1 MALLRKEE
9 YMDLSEVR
17 VNIDRVDNEI
27 KKLFEERMH
36 LSDAVARC
44 KAETEDE
51 IYKPDREAAIIERLT
66 TGVDPSIKREYIALI
81 KRIMEVSRKYQYG
94 RTLELKDCLNI
105 PYIDSLTEIDDYV
118 VEKRD
123 EDIIK
128 LIDLKNVKTVTGMDQ
143 LAKIVLENDNTAGL
157 GIMEDVGYSVSDEM
171 HKIICDKPLYINE
184 CRIISSVENG
194 IEHKKKL
201 IKFTKN
207 LVVRPEDNRL
217 KIMFVCENKS
227 GSLASVLSM
236 IADYGINLAEI
247 HSKADEKEI
256 WNYVFIAELKCSFV
270 EKETKALIFQLMNE
284 TDVFKIMGSYYI
296 PEE

>member
-1 MALLRKEE
+1 
-9 YMDLSEVR
+9 MDLSEVR

-36 LSDAVARC
+36 LSDCVARC
-44 KAETEDE
+44 KAETEDA
-51 IYKPDREAAIIERLT
+51 IYKPDREVEIIERLT
-66 TGVDPSIKREYIALI
+66 TGVDPSIKMEYKALI

-94 RTLELKDCLNI
+94 RTLELRNCLDVS
-105 PYIDSLTEIDDYV
+105 YVDSMPEIKKYV
-118 VEKRD
+118 IEKRD
-123 EDIIK
+123 EDILK
-128 LIDLKNVKTVTGMDQ
+128 HIDKKNVDTVEGMDN
-143 LAKIVLENDNTAGL
+143 LLKCVLEDEETAGL
-157 GIMEDVGYSVSDEM
+157 GIMEDIGYSVSDEM
-171 HKIICDKPLYINE
+171 HKIICDNPLYINE
-184 CRIISSVENG
+184 CRIIPSIENG

-201 IKFTKN
+201 IKFTRN

-217 KIMFVCENKS
+217 KIMFVCENRS

-270 EKETKALIFQLMNE
+270 KKETKALIFQLMNE

-296 PEE
+296 PDEG

>member
-1 MALLRKEE
+1 
-9 YMDLSEVR
+9 MDLSEVR

-27 KKLFEERMH
+27 KRLFEERMH
-36 LSDAVARC
+36 LSDEVARC
-44 KAETEDE
+44 KAETEDA
-51 IYKPDREAAIIERLT
+51 IYKPDREVEIIERLT
-66 TGVDPSIKREYIALI
+66 AGVDPSIKMEYTALI

-94 RTLELKDCLNI
+94 RTLELRDCLDI
-105 PYIDSLTEIDDYV
+105 PYIDSMPEINSYV
-118 VEKRD
+118 IEKRD
-123 EDIIK
+123 EDILRSVDCIK
-128 LIDLKNVKTVTGMDQ
+128 VENVKTVEGMDT
-143 LAKIVLENDNTAGL
+143 LLKNVLEQDGTAGL

-171 HKIICDKPLYINE
+171 HKIICENPLYINE
-184 CRIISSVENG
+184 CRIISSFENG
-194 IEHKKKL
+194 TWHKKKL
-201 IKFTKN
+201 IKFTRN

-236 IADYGINLAEI
+236 IADYGVNLAEI

-270 EKETKALIFQLMNE
+270 KKETKALIFQLMNE

>member
-1 MALLRKEE
+1 
-9 YMDLSEVR
+9 MDLSEVR

-36 LSDAVARC
+36 LSDCVARC
-44 KAETEDE
+44 KAETEDA
-51 IYKPDREAAIIERLT
+51 IYKPDREVEIIERLT
-66 TGVDPSIKREYIALI
+66 TGVDPSIKMEYKALI

-94 RTLELKDCLNI
+94 RTLELRNCLDVS
-105 PYIDSLTEIDDYV
+105 YVDSMPEIKKYV
-118 VEKRD
+118 IEKRG
-123 EDIIK
+123 EDILK
-128 LIDLKNVKTVTGMDQ
+128 HIDKKNVDTVEGMDN
-143 LAKIVLENDNTAGL
+143 LLKCVLEDEETAGL
-157 GIMEDVGYSVSDEM
+157 GIMEDIGYSVSDEM
-171 HKIICDKPLYINE
+171 HKIICDNPLYINE
-184 CRIISSVENG
+184 CRIIPSIENG

-201 IKFTKN
+201 IKFTRN

-217 KIMFVCENKS
+217 KIMFVCENRS

-270 EKETKALIFQLMNE
+270 KKETKALIFQLMNE

-296 PEE
+296 PDEG

>member
-1 MALLRKEE
+1 
-9 YMDLSEVR
+9 MDLSEVR

-36 LSDAVARC
+36 LSDCVARC
-44 KAETEDE
+44 KAETEDA
-51 IYKPDREAAIIERLT
+51 IYKPDREVEIIERLT
-66 TGVDPSIKREYIALI
+66 TGVDPSIKMEYKALI

-94 RTLELKDCLNI
+94 RTLELRNCLDVS
-105 PYIDSLTEIDDYV
+105 YVDSMPEIKKYV
-118 VEKRD
+118 IEKRD
-123 EDIIK
+123 EDILK
-128 LIDLKNVKTVTGMDQ
+128 HIDKKNVDTVEGMDN
-143 LAKIVLENDNTAGL
+143 LLKCVLEDEETAGL
-157 GIMEDVGYSVSDEM
+157 GIMEDIGYSVSDEM
-171 HKIICDKPLYINE
+171 HKIICDNPLYINE
-184 CRIISSVENG
+184 CRIIPSIENG

-201 IKFTKN
+201 IKFTRN

-217 KIMFVCENKS
+217 KIMFVCENRS

-236 IADYGINLAEI
+236 IADYGIDLAEI

-270 EKETKALIFQLMNE
+270 KKETKALIFQLMNE

-296 PEE
+296 PDEG